1 MSDFDIE
8 TTLNQ
13 VDELCWE
20 GQLSDQWNIGN
31 NPNGGYLLAVTVR
44 AVAHLFPEFAI
55 PVSVTSHYLRPG
67 LSNHACRIDVNL
79 IRRGRT
85 MGTASANFIQDGK
98 IRLTVIAV
106 FGLAGDGVLT
116 DPPLTLNVPHIP
128 PPEKCVQRSGD
139 QQGVELPI
147 RARLD
152 TRLHPDQALA
162 GQAGKAKVSGWIRF
176 KDQRPPDC
184 LSLLMFSDAFPPSVF
199 GLFGNIG
206 WVPTVELTVHVRRAP
221 APGWILG
228 EFSTEDLQ
236 DGRIIESGNLWDE
249 AGHLVA
255 QSRQIA
261 LLLPSNQ

>member
-8 TTLNQ
+8 TTLRQ
-13 VDELCWE
+13 VDDLEWE
-20 GQLSDQWNIGN
+20 GMLSDQWNIGN
-31 NPNGGYLLAVTVR
+31 NPNGGYLLALTVR
-44 AVAHLFPEFAI
+44 AIAQLFPEFPI
-55 PVSVTSHYLRPG
+55 PVSVTGHYLRPG
-67 LSNHACRIDVNL
+67 LSNKACRVDVEL

-85 MGTASANFIQDGK
+85 MGTASARLIQDGK
-98 IRLTVIAV
+98 TRLTVIAV

-116 DPPLTLNVPHIP
+116 DPPLTRTAPHIP
-128 PPEKCVQRSGD
+128 SPDKCIQRSGD

-162 GQAGKAKVSGWIRF
+162 AQAGEAKISGWIRF
-176 KDQRPPDC
+176 KDLSPPDC
-184 LSLLMFSDAFPPSVF
+184 LALLMFSDAFPPSVF

-206 WVPTVELTVHVRRAP
+206 WVPTVELTIHVRRAP
-221 APGWILG
+221 VSGWVLG
-228 EFSTEDLQ
+228 EFLTEDLQ

-249 AGHLVA
+249 DGHLVA

-261 LLLPSNQ
+261 LLLPST